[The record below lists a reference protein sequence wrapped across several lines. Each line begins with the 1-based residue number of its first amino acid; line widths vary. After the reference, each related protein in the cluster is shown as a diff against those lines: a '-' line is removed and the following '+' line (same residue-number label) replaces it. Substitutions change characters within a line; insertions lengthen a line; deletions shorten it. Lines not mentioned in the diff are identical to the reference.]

1 MEMRPLGS
9 SGRKVSVVGLGCNNF
24 GIRCDDA
31 SSRAV
36 IKAALDNGIVH
47 FDTAHNYGYGESE
60 KILGDALQSVRDEV
74 FIATKFGGEAEKDPA
89 FQGATRQTIMNSCED
104 SLRRLKTDRIDLYYL
119 HLPDP
124 ATPIEVTLA
133 ALTDLVAQ
141 GKVRAVGCS
150 HLSGAD
156 IADAHDKATQQQLAP
171 FVASQSEWNLLHREI
186 EHDVVPEC
194 RRCGLA
200 IVPYFPLASGMLTG
214 KYHAG
219 QPFPVGTR
227 LAGSEYFQ
235 REATQLA
242 FQTVERLDQ
251 FLQDSGHTL
260 VELAL
265 SWLAAQPEVASV
277 IVGATSPAQVA
288 MNVKAMHWKLGAADL
303 QAVDKVLAQVASTS
317 SGSTDASGTSESGSV
332 SDRPIRR

>member
-9 SGRKVSVVGLGCNNF
+9 SGQKVSVVGLGCNNF
-24 GIRCDDA
+24 GIRSDVA
-31 SSRAV
+31 TSRAV
-36 IKAALDNGIVH
+36 IKAALDLGIVH

-60 KILGDALQSVRDEV
+60 KILGDALHAVRDEV

-89 FQGATRQTIMNSCED
+89 FQGASRHSIINSCED

-124 ATPIEVTLA
+124 ATPIEETLA
-133 ALTDLVAQ
+133 ALSDLVRQ
-141 GKVRAVGCS
+141 GKVRLLGCS
-150 HLSGAD
+150 HLSGAE
-156 IADAHDKATQQQLAP
+156 IAEAHDQATHQQLPP

-186 EHDVVPEC
+186 EDDVVPEC

-200 IVPYFPLASGMLTG
+200 VIPYFPLASGMLTG
-214 KYHAG
+214 KYHAR

-235 REATQLA
+235 REATELA
-242 FQTVERLDQ
+242 FQTVAGLAQ

-260 VELAL
+260 TELAL
-265 SWLAAQPEVASV
+265 SWLAAQPEVSSV
-277 IVGATSPAQVA
+277 IAGATSPAQVA
-288 MNVKAMHWKLGAADL
+288 ENVKAMQWKLSAGDL
-303 QAVDKVLAQVASTS
+303 QAVDEVLAQVASTR
-317 SGSTDASGTSESGSV
+317 SG
-332 SDRPIRR
+332 

>member
-1 MEMRPLGS
+1 
-9 SGRKVSVVGLGCNNF
+9 
-24 GIRCDDA
+24 
-31 SSRAV
+31 
-36 IKAALDNGIVH
+36 
-47 FDTAHNYGYGESE
+47 
-60 KILGDALQSVRDEV
+60 
-74 FIATKFGGEAEKDPA
+74 
-89 FQGATRQTIMNSCED
+89 MNSCED

-124 ATPIEVTLA
+124 ATPIEATLA
-133 ALTDLVAQ
+133 ALSDLVGQ
-141 GKVRAVGCS
+141 GKVLAIGCS
-150 HLSGAD
+150 HLSAAE
-156 IADAHDKATQQQLAP
+156 IADAHDKATQQQLAG

-200 IVPYFPLASGMLTG
+200 VIPYFPLASGMLTG

-235 REATQLA
+235 REATQPA
-242 FQTVERLDQ
+242 FQAVERLDQ

-265 SWLAAQPEVASV
+265 SWLVAQPEVASV

-288 MNVKAMHWKLGAADL
+288 ENVQAMQWKLGATDL
-303 QAVDKVLAQVASTS
+303 QAVDEVLAQVASTS
-317 SGSTDASGTSESGSV
+317 SGSTGASGTSKSGAV